1 MFYCWDHHNAI
12 LSPVWPCLSQFSFL
26 LYSHKK
32 MGEGSLCFSVH
43 MPLIAGAKFNITR
56 TSTIIAQGI
65 LHLCVTWWSH
75 FHPSCFFLLKSNW
88 AKSRARWKHEGRTEE
103 QNKAFFLY
111 LFFFFY
117 IISDDWVRP
126 TRSPYFT
133 GRYVLAHT
141 LPSVLWA
148 HLKWWA
154 DLTGPRGEG
163 AAHIYNKKE

>member
-12 LSPVWPCLSQFSFL
+12 LSPIWPCLSQFSFL

-111 LFFFFY
+111 LFFFFLHNKWWLSPPNKKPIFHRAICFGPY
-117 IISDDWVRP
+117 FAVSFVGPLKVMGRFNWP
-126 TRSPYFT
+126 TRWRSSPY
-133 GRYVLAHT
+133 
-141 LPSVLWA
+141 
-148 HLKWWA
+148 
-154 DLTGPRGEG
+154 
-163 AAHIYNKKE
+163 I

>member
-12 LSPVWPCLSQFSFL
+12 LSPIWPCLSQFSFL

-43 MPLIAGAKFNITR
+43 MPLIAGAKFAHRPLLRKESCICVWHGDLTF
-56 TSTIIAQGI
+56 I
-65 LHLCVTWWSH
+65 HLV
-75 FHPSCFFLLKSNW
+75 FFY
-88 AKSRARWKHEGRTEE
+88 SRAIEQRAEQDENMRAEQKSKTKH
-103 QNKAFFLY
+103 FFCTC
-111 LFFFFY
+111 FFFFY